1 MTDNKSLI
9 QRKIKGDIKAREEL
23 ILNNM
28 GLVHSVAKRF
38 QNRGYDFED
47 ISQIGTLGLIKAA
60 DRFDPDYDVKF
71 STYAV
76 PLIFGEIRKFLRDDG
91 PLKVSRSLK
100 ELSVKIISVKE
111 EMENGGKSPTV
122 KELSEALDVTE
133 DMVLMA
139 LEALNPVRSIYESID
154 TDGNELL
161 VDKISQKGSLED
173 ESLDKMALA
182 KGLSL
187 LEKKEKN
194 VIVMRYFRNMTQSAI
209 ADLMGISQ
217 VQVSRIES
225 AARKKLKELLE

>member
-9 QRKIKGDIKAREEL
+9 QRKNEGDKEARDEL

-38 QNRGYDFED
+38 LGRGYDFED
-47 ISQIGTLGLIKAA
+47 ICQIGTLGLIKAA
-60 DRFDPDYDVKF
+60 DRFDVNYDVKF

-100 ELSVKIISVKE
+100 ELSVKIIRAKE
-111 EMENGGKSPTV
+111 EMENQGKVPTV
-122 KELSEALDVTE
+122 RELSKELSIEE
-133 DMVLMA
+133 EMVLMA
-139 LEALNPVRSIYESID
+139 LESLNPVKSIYESVD
-154 TDGNELL
+154 ADGNELL
-161 VDKISQKGSLED
+161 IDKISQRGSLEE
-173 ESLDKMALA
+173 ESLDKMALS

-187 LEKKEKN
+187 LGKKEKN
-194 VIVMRYFRNMTQSAI
+194 VIIMRYFRNMTQSAI

>member
-9 QRKIKGDIKAREEL
+9 QRKNEGDKEARDEL

-38 QNRGYDFED
+38 LGRGYDFED
-47 ISQIGTLGLIKAA
+47 ICQIGTLGLIKAA
-60 DRFDPDYDVKF
+60 DRFDVNYDVKF

-100 ELSVKIISVKE
+100 ELSVKIIRAKE
-111 EMENGGKSPTV
+111 EMENQGKAPTV
-122 KELSEALDVTE
+122 RELSKELSIEE
-133 DMVLMA
+133 EMVLMA
-139 LEALNPVRSIYESID
+139 LESLNPVKSIYESVD
-154 TDGNELL
+154 ADGNELL
-161 VDKISQKGSLED
+161 IDKISQRGSLEE
-173 ESLDKMALA
+173 ESLDKMALS

-187 LEKKEKN
+187 LGKKEKN
-194 VIVMRYFRNMTQSAI
+194 VIIMRYFRNMTQSAI

>member
-9 QRKIKGDIKAREEL
+9 QRKNEGDKEARDEL

-38 QNRGYDFED
+38 LGRGYDFED
-47 ISQIGTLGLIKAA
+47 ICQIGTLGLIKAA
-60 DRFDPDYDVKF
+60 DRFDVNYDVKF

-100 ELSVKIISVKE
+100 ELSVKIIKAKE
-111 EMENGGKSPTV
+111 EMENQGKVPTV
-122 KELSEALDVTE
+122 RELSKELSIEE
-133 DMVLMA
+133 EMVLMA
-139 LEALNPVRSIYESID
+139 LESLNPVKSIYESVD
-154 TDGNELL
+154 ADGNELL
-161 VDKISQKGSLED
+161 IDKISQRGSLEE
-173 ESLDKMALA
+173 ESLDKMALS

-187 LEKKEKN
+187 LGKKEKN
-194 VIVMRYFRNMTQSAI
+194 VIIMRYFRNMTQSAI